1 MKIEFQTKEQ
11 SNQQQVE
18 NFLRLSG
25 AERLY
30 SFLRFSERISHFPIK
45 NKIKEKTKNF
55 VIEIKPNKN
64 ANLGK

>member
-1 MKIEFQTKEQ
+1 MKIEFKTKQE
-11 SNQQQVE
+11 SKQQQAE

-30 SFLRFSERISHFPIK
+30 GFLRLSERISHFPIK
-45 NKIKEKTKNF
+45 NKIKQKTKNF
-55 VIEIKPNKN
+55 VIEIKLAKN